1 MRLEKMAN
9 TVTRWFVA
17 YGFFIIGFAIPTSGD
32 PVRVFIHEL
41 GHAILGIGI
50 IEGPQTEVLLDWFPS
65 AVGSLISTT
74 AAAWLIARYGTR
86 LFPYL
91 GLTGVGWAVR
101 NTAQVFFE
109 DGGEYGAD
117 MKTLT
122 ALWYPTALICLGVV
136 ITTYI
141 KEKRKWQ
148 VQRTSKGQDREPET
162 RTAPQGRCLG

>member
-91 GLTGVGWAVR
+91 GLTGVGWAFR

-109 DGGEYGAD
+109 DGGEYGLD

-148 VQRTSKGQDREPET
+148 VQQNSKGQAREPET
-162 RTAPQGRCLG
+162 RTAPQG